1 MKVYTIT
8 RTTNVYSDDVMVLNF
23 LESGD
28 GEGTREAE
36 ESFNKLVSRGCS
48 DENQVTVDMWVFDP
62 TSTAEDKTT
71 HVKYTTIPSSMFD
84 DEMFDDGMKDD
95 E

>member
-48 DENQVTVDMWVFDP
+48 DENQVTVDMWVFARRRWTRRLTSSTPP
-62 TSTAEDKTT
+62 TRLPCSTTRCSTT
-71 HVKYTTIPSSMFD
+71 R
-84 DEMFDDGMKDD
+84 
-95 E
+95 